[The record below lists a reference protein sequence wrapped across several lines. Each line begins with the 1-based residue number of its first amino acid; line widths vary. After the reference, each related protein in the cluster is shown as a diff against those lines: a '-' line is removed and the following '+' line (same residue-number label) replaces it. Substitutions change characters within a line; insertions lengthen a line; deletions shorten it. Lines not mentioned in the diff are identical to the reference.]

1 MFAENE
7 KIYRFEQHALA
18 IDLEKIYGVYIVN
31 LIIIMLSVCANI
43 CHAFIDIF
51 YTNIYLV

>member
-31 LIIIMLSVCANI
+31 LIIIMIKCMCEHMSC
-43 CHAFIDIF
+43 
-51 YTNIYLV
+51 IY